1 MRLAELADYAKNKY
15 GIREE
20 HKWADFPGFSVL
32 TDPYSGKWAALMMQ
46 RWDQETGEI
55 SECCDIKCGRQ
66 TLSEYRLPYL
76 TESYRMRGQKWIGV
90 RFEDNTDRD
99 LIFLLFDRAV
109 RSGEQRGYTIS
120 LGPGPVRKDT
130 LFGSVPIRRGTVMRQ
145 AQDPDM
151 PDMIRDMIRLYEY
164 GDGSFHQKCKNFYL
178 QGMFMKDYE
187 DDYPWTG
194 QFSMYFPTYH
204 DLNHRQLRGYFSWR
218 KDIRNGIFRA
228 IPTSAAYIYIF
239 ELINGIGVSSAA
251 ESIRKLGEF
260 ETGFIDAGI
269 GNPDMKKNIRRWMLD
284 LSVVNALPAE
294 TAVRMADQA
303 MIRRDAE
310 IAVLKEPEAYSDAEV
325 CAALALFA
333 GAKPENSPV
342 IRQGGNRG
350 EHLFAA
356 VWRQLSE
363 NYGNRSGDIF
373 TLCFGARTRYP
384 WHPLSNAVFFDRGR
398 KHENAVYELDACRRY
413 ICRDGRWTEERYDS
427 LQLDKKKLREIWHE
441 TDRILRKYLKTG
453 YYLKAKPEE
462 AWVSAF
468 AEAAAAADRKAQEEA
483 ARPKI
488 TIDLSGLSKIRE
500 DSIITRDS
508 LLTEADRE
516 DREAEVLPAVTESG
530 MIHIEAARVAVHPD
544 AAPEIAKE
552 DPAGPIPAGTALLSG
567 IIPDPVYIRILQ
579 SLLDGIYPERLI
591 KDNHIMP
598 SVAADEINEAFFDDF
613 GDNIMECD
621 GDRLL
626 LIDDYT
632 EDVRELLEELNH
644 G

>member
-1 MRLAELADYAKNKY
+1 MRLAELAEYAKNKY

-32 TDPYSGKWAALMMQ
+32 TDPYTGKWAALMMQ

-55 SECCDIKCGRQ
+55 TECCDLKCGRQ

-76 TESYRMRGQKWIGV
+76 TESFRMRGQKWIGV

-99 LIFLLFDRAV
+99 LICALFDRAV
-109 RSGEQRGYTIS
+109 RSGEQRGYTLS
-120 LGPGPVRKDT
+120 LGSGPVKQSGM
-130 LFGSVPIRRGTVMRQ
+130 FGSVPIRRGPGVRT

-194 QFSMYFPTYH
+194 QFGMYFPTYH
-204 DLNHRQLRGYFSWR
+204 DLNYRQLRGYFSWR
-218 KDIRNGIFRA
+218 KDIRRGIFKA
-228 IPTSAAYIYIF
+228 VPTSAAYIYIF
-239 ELINGIGVSSAA
+239 ELLNGIGVSSAE
-251 ESIRKLGEF
+251 ESVRKLSEF
-260 ETGFIDAGI
+260 EAGCIDAGI

-284 LSVVNALPAE
+284 LSVVNALPSDL
-294 TAVRMADQA
+294 AVKNADQA
-303 MIRRDAE
+303 MIRRDRE
-310 IAVLKEPEAYSDAEV
+310 IAVLNEPERHTDAEI
-325 CAALALFA
+325 CAAMALFA
-333 GAKPENSPV
+333 GAKPENAPV
-342 IRQGGNRG
+342 IRQYGSRG
-350 EHLFAA
+350 EHLFAE
-356 VWRQLSE
+356 VWRNLFTK
-363 NYGNRSGDIF
+363 YGNRSGDIF
-373 TLCFGARTRYP
+373 TLCFGARMRYP

-413 ICRDGRWTEERYDS
+413 LCRDGRWMEERYDG
-427 LQLDKKKLREIWHE
+427 LQLDKKKLHEIWHE
-441 TDRILRKYLKTG
+441 TDRMLRKYLKTG
-453 YYLKAKPEE
+453 HYLKAKPEE
-462 AWVSAF
+462 AWVSAYV
-468 AEAAAAADRKAQEEA
+468 EAASAADRKEQEEA

-500 DSIITRDS
+500 DSLITRDS
-508 LLTEADRE
+508 LLTEADLE
-516 DREAEVLPAVTESG
+516 EALPVMTEAEGIPADPERA
-530 MIHIEAARVAVHPD
+530 IAIPD
-544 AAPEIAKE
+544 AVPG
-552 DPAGPIPAGTALLSG
+552 PAADGPGAAFSGQIPSGTVLLSG
-567 IIPDPVYIRILQ
+567 ITPDPVYIRILQ
-579 SLLDGIYPERLI
+579 NLLDGTDPGPLI
-591 KDNHIMP
+591 REEHLMP

-621 GDRLL
+621 GGRLL